1 MWGLYN
7 SMNIHIMDQEKSE
20 QISQFGG
27 TEIQINEVISQQDA
41 IEGRKK
47 KEVNVQGYSHV
58 LRLTQLLKNV
68 RFPDPKS
75 KVLQQVRLSED
86 FENKENVIK
95 AKALHDLEERSY
107 NNISDVTIA
116 TGLVHNVKLPS
127 L

>member
-1 MWGLYN
+1 
-7 SMNIHIMDQEKSE
+7 MDQEKSE

-68 RFPDPKS
+68 TFPAPKS

-116 TGLVHNVKLPS
+116 AGLVHNVKLPS

>member
-47 KEVNVQGYSHV
+47 KEVNVGGGVGNAGKEDVQV
-58 LRLTQLLKNV
+58 V
-68 RFPDPKS
+68 R
-75 KVLQQVRLSED
+75 V
-86 FENKENVIK
+86 K
-95 AKALHDLEERSY
+95 AKKML
-107 NNISDVTIA
+107 
-116 TGLVHNVKLPS
+116 
-127 L
+127 